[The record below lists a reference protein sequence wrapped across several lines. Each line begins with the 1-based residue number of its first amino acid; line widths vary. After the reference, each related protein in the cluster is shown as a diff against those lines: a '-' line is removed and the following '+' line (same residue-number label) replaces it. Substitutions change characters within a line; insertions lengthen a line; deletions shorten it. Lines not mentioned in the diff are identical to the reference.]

1 MVKMKRTM
9 LAMLLIVAWLMPTP
23 ILADSYSSLWKQL
36 DRAAGKDQPKTE
48 LAILQK
54 IAHKATTERAYG
66 HLLKA
71 QIQAV
76 SVRQSLSPDS
86 LRPSVIRLEG
96 EQLKAEK
103 AGNKVQ
109 AGV

>member
-1 MVKMKRTM
+1 MKRTM

-54 IAHKATTERAYG
+54 IAHKATT
-66 HLLKA
+66 
-71 QIQAV
+71 
-76 SVRQSLSPDS
+76 
-86 LRPSVIRLEG
+86 
-96 EQLKAEK
+96 
-103 AGNKVQ
+103 
-109 AGV
+109 